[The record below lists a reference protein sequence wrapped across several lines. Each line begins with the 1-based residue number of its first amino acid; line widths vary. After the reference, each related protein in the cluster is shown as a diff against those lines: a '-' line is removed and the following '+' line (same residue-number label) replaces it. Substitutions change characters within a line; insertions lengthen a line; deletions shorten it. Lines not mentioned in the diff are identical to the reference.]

1 MSKEVI
7 AAIIALAGVILSV
20 GISLMVSLLTRRYN
34 YNQLFAETVSD
45 SRNVWLNEMREYLS
59 EMLAQADKAQNSYK
73 PLEYYRA
80 RNQVVL
86 RLNLK
91 ESLHLMLLQQIKI
104 LDNCTIASYPTTR
117 DNIIEISQ
125 IILKEEWE
133 KVKLEAK
140 GKGDK

>member
-1 MSKEVI
+1 MTEKIIVACISSVGVIITAVIALIGYIWTKQHNKEVI
-7 AAIIALAGVILSV
+7 F
-20 GISLMVSLLTRRYN
+20 
-34 YNQLFAETVSD
+34 NQTVSER
-45 SRNVWLNEMREYLS
+45 RNIWLNEMRRYLS

-86 RLNLK
+86 RLNTR
-91 ESLHLMLLQQIKI
+91 EALHLMLQHQIKI
-104 LDNCTIASYPTTR
+104 LDTCTSANYTAAR

-133 KVKLEAK
+133 KVKSEAK
-140 GKGDK
+140 GEE

>member
-1 MSKEVI
+1 MEI
-7 AAIIALAGVILSV
+7 ADIIITAINVILTLS
-20 GISLMVSLLTRRYN
+20 ISLTVSLLSRRYN
-34 YNQLFAETVSD
+34 YHQLFAETVSD
-45 SRNVWLNEMREYLS
+45 SRNIWLNEMREYLS

-133 KVKLEAK
+133 KVKSEAK

>member
-1 MSKEVI
+1 MSKEVR

>member
-1 MSKEVI
+1 MEI
-7 AAIIALAGVILSV
+7 ADIIITAINVILTLS
-20 GISLMVSLLTRRYN
+20 ISLTVSLLSRRYN
-34 YNQLFAETVSD
+34 YHQLFAETVSD

-133 KVKLEAK
+133 KVKSEAK

>member
-1 MSKEVI
+1 METII
-7 AAIIALAGVILSV
+7 AAIISLLGVLLSL
-20 GISLMVSLLTRRYN
+20 GISLLVALLTRRYN
-34 YNQLFAETVSD
+34 YHHLFAETVSD
-45 SRNVWLNEMREYLS
+45 SRNIWLNEMREYLS

-133 KVKLEAK
+133 KVKSEAK

>member
-1 MSKEVI
+1 
-7 AAIIALAGVILSV
+7 
-20 GISLMVSLLTRRYN
+20 
-34 YNQLFAETVSD
+34 
-45 SRNVWLNEMREYLS
+45 MREYLS

-133 KVKLEAK
+133 KVKSEAK

>member
-1 MSKEVI
+1 MPDEVI